1 MTETIHMR
9 EEQTKLVKSLVSK
22 IRDAEDPEQIV
33 HVIEKDLEP
42 IFRGAFVGMTEK
54 RCDCID
60 LFHFR
65 DKSGYIQ
72 MGNYYVYMQDANF
85 QIACRFFCDAL
96 ASNVVTPPDILF
108 SLKSLLNDSVS
119 LHPMLPIYMDQGDAT
134 MSKMVNETI
143 FYAYSEA
150 RAYRF
155 LLSPLDFVSDEPP
168 LELIAYLENFLISF
182 GVPPEQAQIPRW
194 TSTRKKGEKPTFSDM
209 KSWKSRLNEWART
222 SPLVTNEV
230 AGYLLNGPYSSKIFY
245 EKVLR
250 TRWIDVAPEER
261 FAGAAQVA
269 KFLRDVGKITGK
281 PLKTHFLAQIVDSEA
296 P

>member
-1 MTETIHMR
+1 MTETIYMR
-9 EEQTKLVKSLVSK
+9 EEQTDLVKSLVGK

-42 IFRGAFVGMTEK
+42 VFRQALVGKPAK
-54 RCDCID
+54 RCGYLDIFSYYGSKTMVTMD
-60 LFHFR
+60 NHFP
-65 DKSGYIQ
+65 SIQ
-72 MGNYYVYMQDANF
+72 DPNF
-85 QIACRFFCDAL
+85 QTSCEHFCDAL

-119 LHPMLPIYMDQGDAT
+119 LHPMLPIYMDQSDAT

-194 TSTRKKGEKPTFSDM
+194 TSTRKKGEKPTFSNM
-209 KSWKSRLNEWART
+209 KSWKSRLNEWAHT

-269 KFLRDVGKITGK
+269 KFLRDVGKITGR
-281 PLKTHFLAQIVDSEA
+281 PLTSHFLSQIVDPEA